1 MIVFWISLT
10 LWLSK
15 RLEMK
20 GIFQVAFW
28 LIRSETT
35 ILEEWRKLGKDGE
48 GEKEGI
54 DGTHG
59 EFQIGIDEC
68 L

>member
-1 MIVFWISLT
+1 MTVFWISLT

-15 RLEMK
+15 RLEMR

-54 DGTHG
+54 DGTQG
-59 EFQIGIDEC
+59 
-68 L
+68 